1 MILAFWW
8 SCHNRMSMF
17 NQHLSISSKHA
28 RQSSSVLRLI
38 RLFEHS
44 AVGSMILNRTMAS
57 KYKFIF
63 QIWAVTIP
71 IVVPIRLK
79 WRLVHPFTGRP
90 LPNWRFSRFSK
101 PLSGKITM
109 SSSFIL
115 WKIQESYTNN
125 VSIKFYI
132 YVFEKSIFKKM
143 YKLSAK
149 KSKFSQFWSAI
160 VNRICSAL
168 GLSEIWAERSI
179 WS

>member
-17 NQHLSISSKHA
+17 NQHLSISSKHV

-57 KYKFIF
+57 KYKFMF

-101 PLSGKITM
+101 PLSAKITM

-132 YVFEKSIFKKM
+132 YVFKNLFSKKCINCQQ
-143 YKLSAK
+143 KNLN
-149 KSKFSQFWSAI
+149 FPNF
-160 VNRICSAL
+160 
-168 GLSEIWAERSI
+168 GLQS
-179 WS
+179 

>member
-57 KYKFIF
+57 KNKYMF

-115 WKIQESYTNN
+115 WKIQESYTEVWQIMYPLNFTFISLKN
-125 VSIKFYI
+125 LFSKI
-132 YVFEKSIFKKM
+132 M
-143 YKLSAK
+143 YKLSTK
-149 KSKFSQFWSAI
+149 KNLNFPNF
-160 VNRICSAL
+160 
-168 GLSEIWAERSI
+168 GLQS
-179 WS
+179 